1 MDAAAVERLTDA
13 GAGVEIRA
21 GQVIIEPGQQG
32 LGLFVIRRGTVQVD
46 THWGVREMGA
56 GEVFGGRALR
66 EPHGERTARVH
77 AKTNVVLVAVDRPTV
92 ERLCAEDPALAGCY
106 ELD

>member
-1 MDAAAVERLTDA
+1 MDAAAVDRLADA
-13 GAGVEIRA
+13 GSEVEIPA

-32 LGLFVIRRGTVQVD
+32 LGLFVIRSGTVQID
-46 THWGVREMGA
+46 AHWGVREMGA

-66 EPHGERTARVH
+66 DPHGERTARVH
-77 AKTNVVLVAVDRPTV
+77 AKTKVVLVAVDRATV
-92 ERLCAEDPALAGCY
+92 ERLCADDATVAGCL